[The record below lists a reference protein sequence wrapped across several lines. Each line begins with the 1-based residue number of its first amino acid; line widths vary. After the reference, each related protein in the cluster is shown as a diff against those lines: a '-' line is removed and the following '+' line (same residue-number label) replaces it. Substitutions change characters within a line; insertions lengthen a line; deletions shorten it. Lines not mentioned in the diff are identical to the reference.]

1 MTQTAKATTT
11 QGKDMLKTIGTVLIA
26 VGCIFLLVQ
35 VLGLFTGANFRTLSQ
50 AAVTPAE
57 EVQALMDEVA
67 ALPEKDA
74 SARMMSFFSMSE
86 GDMISLAVEM
96 SAMTPEEG
104 FAWLVKLHCEKNGRG
119 WAEFVYYYVTV
130 QAALVLAAAGV
141 VLKNRESL
149 MQTLRADEHYKSVG
163 RAVMLVG
170 AWLLLNTLLLA
181 LTGTPMAFFPMW
193 QTPIAILLLGLAISR
208 ADKTR
213 EKIAQGGLFYI
224 IGHVMVLIGGFFALN
239 IIATLLTGG
248 KFYTFLPYYVTMQAA
263 LALIVLGILF
273 KSLNAMVERVK
284 KEGIQLLIGWVLIA
298 VTVLLGVNWVAMSL
312 LGKPSGVPTFPVLQ
326 ILLAVFLVGLA
337 LCKLPRIVEA
347 YKKGGARF
355 VLSWLCLIVGVFFGL
370 ELLLKGIVAIMDTD
384 KAAKLFENLQKL
396 NGEEVTKFKNT
407 TAEYGYILIFG
418 YLKNAVLYAGIGI
431 AAFVLIRKF
440 KGWHERTFTD
450 TGYKLT
456 QIGKAIHSVALVVFP
471 FVLVYALIVFLTNG
485 WQQAAVYA
493 AAGVAGLLVA
503 WIAGV
508 ALNSLGL
515 VSMRNEKEA
524 AKDVVVSW
532 NCPECGAENPISIV
546 KCKTCGHINP

>member
-57 EVQALMDEVA
+57 EVQALMVEVA

-86 GDMISLAVEM
+86 EDMISLAVEM

-104 FAWLVKLHCEKNGRG
+104 LARLEKLHCEKNGRG
-119 WAEFVYYYVTV
+119 WAEFLYYYVTV
-130 QAALVLAAAGV
+130 QAALVLVAVGV

-326 ILLAVFLVGLA
+326 ILLAVFLIGLA
-337 LCKLPRIVEA
+337 LCKLPRIVAA

>member
-1 MTQTAKATTT
+1 MTQTAKAATT
-11 QGKDMLKTIGTVLIA
+11 QGKGMLKTIGALLIA

-57 EVQALMDEVA
+57 EVQALMDEVTT
-67 ALPEKDA
+67 LPEKDA
-74 SARMMSFFSMSE
+74 NARKMAFFSLTE
-86 GDMISLAVEM
+86 EELVSLTDEM
-96 SAMTPEEG
+96 SAMSAEESL
-104 FAWLVKLHCEKNGRG
+104 AELEKLHCEKNGRG
-119 WAEFVYYYVTV
+119 WSEFLYYYVTV
-130 QAALVLAAAGV
+130 QGALVLVGAGI
-141 VLKNRESL
+141 VLKNWESL
-149 MQTLRADEHYKSVG
+149 MQTLRANEHHKTIG
-163 RAVMLVG
+163 QAIMLVG
-170 AWLLLNTLLLA
+170 IWLLINTLLLS

-193 QTPIAILLLGLAISR
+193 QTPIAILLLGWTISKIE
-208 ADKTR
+208 KTK
-213 EKIAQGGLFYI
+213 EKLEQGGLFFT
-224 IGHVMVLIGGFFALN
+224 IGYVMTLVGGFFAINL
-239 IIATLLTGG
+239 IATLITGG

-263 LALIVLGILF
+263 LMLIVLGTLF
-273 KSLNAMVERVK
+273 KSLNKMIERVE
-284 KEGIQLLIGWVLIA
+284 KEGVQLVIGWLLIA

-326 ILLAVFLVGLA
+326 ILVIVFLIGLA
-337 LCKLPRIVEA
+337 LCKLPKIIAA

-370 ELLLKGIVAIMDTD
+370 ELLLKGVVALMDTD
-384 KAAKLFENLQKL
+384 NAAKLFEKLKKL

-407 TAEYGYILIFG
+407 TTEYGYIFIFG
-418 YLKNAVLYAGIGI
+418 YLKEAVLYAGIGI

-440 KGWHERTFTD
+440 KAWHERTFTD

-456 QIGKAIHSVALVVFP
+456 QIGKAIHSIALVVFP
-471 FVLVYALIVFLTNG
+471 FVLVYALIVFLTKG
-485 WQQAAVYA
+485 WEQAAVYA
-493 AAGVAGLLVA
+493 GIGVIGLLAA
-503 WIAGV
+503 WITGV

>member
-326 ILLAVFLVGLA
+326 ILLAVFLIGLA
-337 LCKLPRIVEA
+337 LCKLPRIVAA

-440 KGWHERTFTD
+440 TAWHERTFTD

-493 AAGVAGLLVA
+493 AAGVIGLLVA